1 MEEEFEVVKSKG
13 RRNPEP
19 VQEEMKPECMIL
31 SEDELQV
38 QANRMNWRKGT
49 NHSVADLFSVQHGR
63 PEFPK
68 IFQNY
73 RPAVVKKD
81 TPFTGMKLKTA
92 SKNLKPETN
101 VTEEQEK
108 SVLDSLNFGALQIRQ
123 PEPVDKEDPPYAPK
137 TP

>member
-1 MEEEFEVVKSKG
+1 MEEEFEVVKTKG

-19 VQEEMKPECMIL
+19 VQEEPKPECMIL
-31 SEDELQV
+31 SQAELET

-49 NHSVADLFSVQHGR
+49 NHSVADLFSVQHAR

-73 RPAVVKKD
+73 RPASKKD
-81 TPFTGMKLKTA
+81 TPFTGMKLKG
-92 SKNLKPETN
+92 ETLRPKVAEEKEGTN
-101 VTEEQEK
+101 TE
-108 SVLDSLNFGALQIRQ
+108 LDSLNLETLKIRE
-123 PEPVDKEDPPYAPK
+123 PESVDEPDPPYGPK